1 MQPSPNSNNKYEAF
15 LSARLPKVPVG
26 QLRFA
31 SASEYACAK
40 LLERHCEFKAYP
52 GSTFQVPVGRCFF
65 DFRIGNCLVEYHPIS
80 LRHEFLRPEALN
92 LILSAA
98 RDLGKDKRAQL
109 LKAVAEEFR
118 AQYEKRRSQVAS
130 AHPTY
135 KNCEV
140 ICCVSPEEFIDKV
153 VHRHATGAIA
163 ATEDLLLEFRRFH
176 QEGKKASRG

>member
-1 MQPSPNSNNKYEAF
+1 MQPSQNLGNQYDAF

-26 QLRFA
+26 HLRFA
-31 SASEYACAK
+31 SASEYACAR
-40 LLERHCEFKAYP
+40 LLEQHCAWKAFP
-52 GSTFQVPVGRCFF
+52 GNTFQIPVGRCFF

-98 RDLGKDKRAQL
+98 KDLGKDKRAQL
-109 LKAVAEEFR
+109 LEAVAGEFK

-130 AHPTY
+130 AHQTY
-135 KNCEV
+135 KSCEV
-140 ICCVSPEEFIDKV
+140 ICCVSPVEFIEQV

-163 ATEDLLLEFRRFH
+163 ATEDLLLEFRRYH
-176 QEGKKASRG
+176 QEGRKFARE